1 MEVQEPQ
8 KRSEGSDERLC
19 GRCPTLAG
27 SFQKKVSNSLCIPL
41 ADILA
46 ERPE

>member
-1 MEVQEPQ
+1 MI
-8 KRSEGSDERLC
+8 SCL
-19 GRCPTLAG
+19 RCRRPTLAG
-27 SFQKKVSNSLCIPL
+27 SFQKKVSNGLCIPL